1 MGDFNTEAQRRGERM
16 GMGFLDRIYRIWGGR
31 VPSAGVGAVPVVASV
46 AGVPSTPKN
55 RVLGHE

>member
-31 VPSAGVGAVPVVASV
+31 VPSAGVGVSRLSR
-46 AGVPSTPKN
+46 PS
-55 RVLGHE
+55 RARGYE